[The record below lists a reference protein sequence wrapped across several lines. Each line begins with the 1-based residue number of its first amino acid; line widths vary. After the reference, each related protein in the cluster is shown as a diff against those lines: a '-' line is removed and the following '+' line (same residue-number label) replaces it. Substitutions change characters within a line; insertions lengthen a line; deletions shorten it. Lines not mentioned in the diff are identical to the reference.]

1 MSKGQIL
8 APYYLS
14 SGVNRN
20 LYLKA
25 WSVNNAYSSVLSHD
39 ISGQGRSSVSVTHDH
54 AIIIPGVNEELE
66 PQSLKSSQ
74 WQ

>member
-1 MSKGQIL
+1 M
-8 APYYLS
+8 
-14 SGVNRN
+14 
-20 LYLKA
+20 
-25 WSVNNAYSSVLSHD
+25 NNAYSSVLSHD